1 MPRSAQI
8 FLRTLYSKKP
18 NTPLYSCCIRI
29 FTLFSFFS
37 ADRVDEK
44 LHRRTTVRMGIR
56 VVQRALAP
64 PSPRQFNL
72 SGPSA
77 FSTKDRSKRK
87 TFGCKFGQEFKS
99 PVPDRRT
106 SVFQQQATIEE
117 NAPPF
122 LPPDENRKPNS
133 ADDDKVVHDHSRH
146 NQCEIHVNGELAEV
160 DTRGE
165 QMERAPSDHEVNMCV
180 NVLFS

>member
-1 MPRSAQI
+1 MFQNSDR
-8 FLRTLYSKKP
+8 FLS
-18 NTPLYSCCIRI
+18 I
-29 FTLFSFFS
+29 S
-37 ADRVDEK
+37 ADRADEK

-106 SVFQQQATIEE
+106 SIFQQQATIEE
-117 NAPPF
+117 SAPDLGQTSPTDQNHQS
-122 LPPDENRKPNS
+122 PEVKSDRSDQNRC
-133 ADDDKVVHDHSRH
+133 
-146 NQCEIHVNGELAEV
+146 QIHVNGEILE
-160 DTRGE
+160 DESRDE
-165 QMERAPSDHEVNMCV
+165 QQCLHEQINRAPSDHEVNMC
-180 NVLFS
+180 LPFYSCQLERKWFR